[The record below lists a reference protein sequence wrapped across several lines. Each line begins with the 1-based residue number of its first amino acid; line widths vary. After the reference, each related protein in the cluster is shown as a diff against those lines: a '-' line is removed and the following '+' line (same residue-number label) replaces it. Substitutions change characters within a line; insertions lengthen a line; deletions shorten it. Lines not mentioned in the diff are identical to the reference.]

1 MQVAEHKF
9 DKGDIP
15 KTLWFGSKALKFPCT
30 TAATALIYW
39 HRFSDY
45 AAGGDTNCQVLKL
58 SSETDHIILCSAILF
73 LAGKA
78 TEYIRRIREVV
89 NVVRLLFGYKPEEF
103 DLNEVRTTV
112 SFHFIF
118 KLKFITH
125 SAPFPFNNVYN

>member
-1 MQVAEHKF
+1 MQQIEHQF

-39 HRFSDY
+39 HRFCDY
-45 AAGGDTNCQVLKL
+45 ATSGDNTERQAVKL

-103 DLNEVRTTV
+103 DLNEVSMIT
-112 SFHFIF
+112 FH
-118 KLKFITH
+118 
-125 SAPFPFNNVYN
+125 VYNHIED